1 MNMPRRLLSI
11 AGVALYLAAPAL
23 VSAQDLPGTW
33 RWTTSCKGN
42 HGGSAHKFKLTQN
55 LVIVD
60 APEDTVTAT
69 DGAGKTYLGR
79 ALVNADKPSRFS
91 VTFVTDS
98 ISQDLASETVTIFL
112 EGSIKDGTSTKLKG
126 VSTYAHANGSES
138 FAFQCKDKL
147 ARVAD

>member
-1 MNMPRRLLSI
+1 MNTPRLLPTLV
-11 AGVALYLAAPAL
+11 GFALCLAAPAL

-42 HGGSAHKFKLTQN
+42 HGGAAHKFKLTQN

-60 APEDTVTAT
+60 APEDALTAT

-79 ALVNADKPSRFS
+79 ALANPDKPSRFS
-91 VTFVTDS
+91 VAFVTDS

-112 EGSIKDGTSTKLKG
+112 EGSIKDGTTTKLKG
-126 VSTYAHANGSES
+126 VSLYAQSNGGDS

-147 ARVAD
+147 ERLPD